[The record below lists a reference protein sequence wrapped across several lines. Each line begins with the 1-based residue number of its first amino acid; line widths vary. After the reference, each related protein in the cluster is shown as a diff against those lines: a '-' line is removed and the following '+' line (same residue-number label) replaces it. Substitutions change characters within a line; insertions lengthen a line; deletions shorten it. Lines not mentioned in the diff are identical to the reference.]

1 MSVRLIP
8 SRVRELRL
16 KRPRRARRIT
26 LVALVDLVI
35 ILLIFFML
43 RTNFLQPR
51 AMSVGTASQNQADKP
66 PPVPPMQVELHRDG
80 STWLAGRQMS
90 DQELL
95 RSAAQRQRGDKD
107 LAIVA
112 VDTGVKLQ
120 RAVNVIDILKS
131 TGIVAVDLRR
141 ARSFDAPAAN

>member
-1 MSVRLIP
+1 M
-8 SRVRELRL
+8 RELRL

-35 ILLIFFML
+35 ILLIFFMM

-51 AMSVGTASQNQADKP
+51 GMGVGTANQNQSEQP
-66 PPVPPMQVELHRDG
+66 PPVPPLQIELHRDG
-80 STWLAGRQMS
+80 STWMAGRQMS
-90 DQELL
+90 DEELL
-95 RSAAQRQRGDKD
+95 QNATQRQRGDKD

-131 TGIVAVDLRR
+131 TGIAAVDLRR
-141 ARSFDAPAAN
+141 ARSFDEPAAN

>member
-1 MSVRLIP
+1 
-8 SRVRELRL
+8 
-16 KRPRRARRIT
+16 
-26 LVALVDLVI
+26 VALVDLVI

-80 STWLAGRQMS
+80 STWLGGQQLT
-90 DQELL
+90 DKQLL
-95 RSAAQRQRGDKD
+95 DTAAQRQRGDKD

-112 VDTGVKLQ
+112 VDNGVKLQ

-141 ARSFDAPAAN
+141 ARSFDAPETN

>member
-1 MSVRLIP
+1 M
-8 SRVRELRL
+8 RELRL

-35 ILLIFFML
+35 ILLIFFMM

-51 AMSVGTASQNQADKP
+51 GMGVGTANQNQSEQP
-66 PPVPPMQVELHRDG
+66 PPVPPLQIELHRDG
-80 STWLAGRQMS
+80 STWMAGRQMS
-90 DQELL
+90 DEELL
-95 RSAAQRQRGDKD
+95 QSATQRQRGDKD

-131 TGIVAVDLRR
+131 TGIAAVDLRR
-141 ARSFDAPAAN
+141 ARSFDEPAAN

>member
-1 MSVRLIP
+1 M
-8 SRVRELRL
+8 RELRL
-16 KRPRRARRIT
+16 KRPQRARRIT

-51 AMSVGTASQNQADKP
+51 ALGVGTASQNEADKP
-66 PPVPPMQVELHRDG
+66 PPIPPMQVELHRDG
-80 STWLAGRQMS
+80 STWLAGRRLS
-90 DQELL
+90 DQQLL
-95 RSAAQRQRGDKD
+95 AAAAQRQRGDKD

-112 VDTGVKLQ
+112 VDNGVKLQ

-141 ARSFDAPAAN
+141 ARSFESPEAN

>member
-1 MSVRLIP
+1 
-8 SRVRELRL
+8 VREQRL

-51 AMSVGTASQNQADKP
+51 GMGVGTANQSQSEKP
-66 PPVPPMQVELHRDG
+66 PPVPPLQVELHRDG
-80 STWLAGRQMS
+80 STWMAGRQMS
-90 DQELL
+90 DEELL
-95 RSAAQRQRGDKD
+95 QNAAQRQRGDKD

-112 VDTGVKLQ
+112 VDNGVKLQ

-131 TGIVAVDLRR
+131 TGIAAVDLRR
-141 ARSFDAPAAN
+141 ARSFDEPAAN

>member
-1 MSVRLIP
+1 M
-8 SRVRELRL
+8 RELRL

-51 AMSVGTASQNQADKP
+51 ALGVGTASQNTSDKP
-66 PPVPPMQVELHRDG
+66 PPIPPMQVELHRDG
-80 STWLAGRQMS
+80 STWLAGRALS
-90 DQELL
+90 DKELL
-95 RSAAQRQRGDKD
+95 DAATQRQRGDKD

-112 VDTGVKLQ
+112 VDNGVKLQ

-141 ARSFDAPAAN
+141 ARSFDSPETH

>member
-1 MSVRLIP
+1 M
-8 SRVRELRL
+8 RELRL

-51 AMSVGTASQNQADKP
+51 ALGVGTASQNPSDKP
-66 PPVPPMQVELHRDG
+66 PPIPPLQVELHRDG
-80 STWLAGRQMS
+80 STWLLGRQMS
-90 DQELL
+90 DKEL
-95 RSAAQRQRGDKD
+95 RVSAAQRQRGDKD
-107 LAIVA
+107 VAIVA
-112 VDTGVKLQ
+112 VDNGVKLQ
-120 RAVNVIDILKS
+120 RAVNIIDILKS

-141 ARSFDAPAAN
+141 ARSFDSGVEN

>member
-1 MSVRLIP
+1 M
-8 SRVRELRL
+8 RELRL

-35 ILLIFFML
+35 ILLIFFMM

-51 AMSVGTASQNQADKP
+51 GMGVGTANQNQSEQP
-66 PPVPPMQVELHRDG
+66 PPVPPLQIELHRDG
-80 STWLAGRQMS
+80 STWMAGRQMS
-90 DQELL
+90 DEELL
-95 RSAAQRQRGDKD
+95 QNAAQRQRGDKD

-131 TGIVAVDLRR
+131 TGIAAVDLRR
-141 ARSFDAPAAN
+141 ARSFDEPAAN

>member
-1 MSVRLIP
+1 M
-8 SRVRELRL
+8 RELRL
-16 KRPRRARRIT
+16 KRPQRARRIT

-51 AMSVGTASQNQADKP
+51 ALGVGTASQNEADKP
-66 PPVPPMQVELHRDG
+66 PPIPPMQVELHRDG
-80 STWLAGRQMS
+80 STWLAGRRLS
-90 DQELL
+90 DQQLL
-95 RSAAQRQRGDKD
+95 AAAAQRQRGDKD

-112 VDTGVKLQ
+112 VDNGVKLQ

-131 TGIVAVDLRR
+131 TGIAAVDLRR
-141 ARSFDAPAAN
+141 ARSFESPEAN

>member
-1 MSVRLIP
+1 M
-8 SRVRELRL
+8 RELRL

-51 AMSVGTASQNQADKP
+51 ALGVGTASQNQADKP
-66 PPVPPMQVELHRDG
+66 PPIPPMQVELHRDG
-80 STWLAGRQMS
+80 STWLAGRRLS
-90 DQELL
+90 DQQLL
-95 RSAAQRQRGDKD
+95 AAAGERQRGDKD

-112 VDTGVKLQ
+112 VDNGVKLQ
-120 RAVNVIDILKS
+120 RAVSVIDILKS
-131 TGIVAVDLRR
+131 TGIAAVDLRR
-141 ARSFDAPAAN
+141 ARSFDAPPAN

>member
-1 MSVRLIP
+1 M
-8 SRVRELRL
+8 RELRL

-51 AMSVGTASQNQADKP
+51 ALGVGTASQNQADKP
-66 PPVPPMQVELHRDG
+66 PPIPPMQVELHRDG
-80 STWLAGRQMS
+80 STWLAGRRLS
-90 DQELL
+90 DQQLL
-95 RSAAQRQRGDKD
+95 AAAAERQRGDKD

-112 VDTGVKLQ
+112 VDNGVKLQ
-120 RAVNVIDILKS
+120 RAVSVIDILKS
-131 TGIVAVDLRR
+131 TGIAAVDLRR
-141 ARSFDAPAAN
+141 ARSFDAPPAN

>member
-1 MSVRLIP
+1 M
-8 SRVRELRL
+8 RELRL

-51 AMSVGTASQNQADKP
+51 AMGVGTSSQNPSDKP
-66 PPVPPMQVELHRDG
+66 PPIPPMQVELHRDG
-80 STWLAGRQMS
+80 STWLAGRQLS
-90 DQELL
+90 DKQLL
-95 RSAAQRQRGDKD
+95 ESAAQRQRGDKD
-107 LAIVA
+107 MAIVA
-112 VDTGVKLQ
+112 VDNGVKLQ

-141 ARSFDAPAAN
+141 ARSFESPETN

>member
-1 MSVRLIP
+1 M
-8 SRVRELRL
+8 RELRL
-16 KRPRRARRIT
+16 KRPRRGRRIT

-51 AMSVGTASQNQADKP
+51 ALGVGTASQNEADQP
-66 PPVPPMQVELHRDG
+66 PPIPPMQVELHRDG
-80 STWLAGRQMS
+80 STWLAGRRLS
-90 DQELL
+90 DQQLL
-95 RSAAQRQRGDKD
+95 VAAQRQRGDKD

-112 VDTGVKLQ
+112 VDNGVKLQ

-131 TGIVAVDLRR
+131 TGIAAVDLRR
-141 ARSFDAPAAN
+141 ARSFESPEAN

>member
-1 MSVRLIP
+1 
-8 SRVRELRL
+8 VRELRL
-16 KRPRRARRIT
+16 QRPRRARRIT

-51 AMSVGTASQNQADKP
+51 ALGVGTSTQSQSDQP

-80 STWLAGRQMS
+80 SMWLAGRQL
-90 DQELL
+90 DDKELFAA
-95 RSAAQRQRGDKD
+95 AAQRQRGDKD
-107 LAIVA
+107 MAVVA
-112 VDTGVKLQ
+112 VDDGVKLQ

-131 TGIVAVDLRR
+131 TGIAAVDLRR
-141 ARSFDAPAAN
+141 ARSFDAPETQ

>member
-1 MSVRLIP
+1 M
-8 SRVRELRL
+8 RELRL
-16 KRPRRARRIT
+16 QRPRRARRIT

-51 AMSVGTASQNQADKP
+51 SVGVGSSTPNKAESTP
-66 PPVPPMQVELHRDG
+66 PIPPMQVELHSDG
-80 STWLAGRQMS
+80 STWLAGRS
-90 DQELL
+90 LNDKEL
-95 RSAAQRQRGDKD
+95 REAAAQRQRGDKD
-107 LAIVA
+107 VAIVA
-112 VDTGVKLQ
+112 VDKGVKLQ

-141 ARSFDAPAAN
+141 ARSFEAENAN